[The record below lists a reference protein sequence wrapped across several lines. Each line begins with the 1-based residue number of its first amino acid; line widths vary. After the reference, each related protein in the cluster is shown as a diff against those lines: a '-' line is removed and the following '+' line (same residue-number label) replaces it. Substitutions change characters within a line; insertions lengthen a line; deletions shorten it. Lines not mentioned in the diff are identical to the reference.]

1 MSDLPEQHDLEKSAD
16 NKLDESGGKE
26 QPETKQAEEAE
37 VREEKQEVQVK
48 EPVVE
53 QDPSATEEKKAD
65 VDGPTKPE
73 ATETVASQKEE
84 EVKEKQAEST
94 VEKAQDER
102 PETVEGKVEG
112 GNAVDTSEK
121 EFKQPE
127 SEQAQKSNE
136 PMSTNVSAD
145 PSPAISLAALRP
157 LSPSSRTSTPP
168 LTATTTAPAAKKF
181 SAMNV
186 NKKFLSKTGSP
197 SPAGASAATKLNP
210 LVSESSC
217 QHVGS

>member
-1 MSDLPEQHDLEKSAD
+1 MSDLPEQHGQQKSAD
-16 NKLDESGGKE
+16 IKLEESGGKE
-26 QPETKQAEEAE
+26 QVETKPVEEAE
-37 VREEKQEVQVK
+37 VVGEEKEVQVK
-48 EPVVE
+48 EPVGD
-53 QDPSATEEKKAD
+53 QDPSVTEEKKAD
-65 VDGPTKPE
+65 VDSPTKPE

-84 EVKEKQAEST
+84 EVRDKQAEST

-102 PETVEGKVEG
+102 SETVEGKVEG
-112 GNAVDTSEK
+112 GDTNASSEK
-121 EFKQPE
+121 EVKQPE
-127 SEQAQKSNE
+127 SEQAPKSNE
-136 PMSTNVSAD
+136 PVSTNVSAD

-210 LVSESSC
+210 LASES
-217 QHVGS
+217 